1 MIMVNIQ
8 QQMQTEGVTNG
19 LGISIVSYSNRSDG
33 RFCRSDY
40 FSISCSIVWQNHGFT
55 TNRKVKTPVEE
66 KQIET
71 FVADSS
77 EKLSMEVEDGISEEV
92 VAAIA
97 AAVAVM
103 MSSDGK
109 AYQLRS
115 IKRTGKN
122 RPAWSIAG
130 IQDNTRPF

>member
-1 MIMVNIQ
+1 MDWGLALSVTATGLTVVFAVMIILVLVVAIFVKIIGY
-8 QQMQTEGVTNG
+8 TK
-19 LGISIVSYSNRSDG
+19 
-33 RFCRSDY
+33 
-40 FSISCSIVWQNHGFT
+40 
-55 TNRKVKTPVEE
+55 NRKFKTPGVE